1 MKINRRWAFAVA
13 AEEETANA
21 RKKPKAKKNQKE
33 GAKKMTP
40 VSRKGKSK
48 FRY

>member
-1 MKINRRWAFAVA
+1 MSTLKQRA
-13 AEEETANA
+13 AWSQNAQQKQNA
-21 RKKPKAKKNQKE
+21 RKKKKSK
-33 GAKKMTP
+33 GKKKMTP